1 MRSVKSDKIA
11 SVGIRLK
18 RQITRLRHRR
28 GHGVHSPYIYN
39 IVREVFMRRKSL
51 CGQAPLYEAL
61 ISLGVRSKR
70 ARELENLRHHCG
82 FSTFGV
88 DSMEPLDMVICTE
101 GLAPEKIMRIAE
113 LATQSGTTVVVLSPH
128 LNPVRGALCDTIVA
142 RHISTTVN
150 RLGYLIIFNNHLP
163 KQHFTL

>member
-1 MRSVKSDKIA
+1 M
-11 SVGIRLK
+11 VGRLK

-39 IVREVFMRRKSL
+39 IVREVFMRRAPIS
-51 CGQAPLYEAL
+51 APTPLYEAL
-61 ISLGVRSKR
+61 ISLGVRSRR

-82 FSTFGV
+82 LSTFGV
-88 DSMEPLDMVICTE
+88 NTMEPLDMVICSVDASTE
-101 GLAPEKIMRIAE
+101 RIMQITKSGE
-113 LATQSGTTVVVLSPH
+113 QSGTTVVILQPH
-128 LNPVRGALCDTIVA
+128 LNGSRGEMCDAIVA
-142 RHISTTVN
+142 NHQSTSVN